1 MKMLPLL
8 SQRLRAFN
16 LIHSPRRVARCT
28 LDKVLGMAGFDTALG
43 TVIQKRA
50 AAKSAEI
57 AAALQRTLA
66 ITDTVIEWDEP
77 RAWTA
82 APLSEECRGQGLVM
96 QLAGKSQQAALLIG
110 GSGGYLPAWFR
121 KPDQKQQVNLIE
133 LAQEL
138 GMLLLPEEW
147 DLTQFHT
154 AAAEDLETA
163 LEAAGL
169 GEQTGC
175 LPFTLK
181 ASTGKCSGLL
191 VLPVQDA
198 SRLFS
203 AGTPVIRAAAKAVPE
218 NAPRG
223 SSPTRGR
230 VIPTYER
237 LPKYT
242 RSLLKIDV
250 PLRVVLAE
258 KKQSLAAIM
267 ELGPGSIIQFTK
279 SCEDLL
285 ELHVENQIVA
295 QGEAVKVG
303 DKFGLRITSMVMPEE
318 RFLTIKTP
326 AGR

>member
-1 MKMLPLL
+1 LAEQQ
-8 SQRLRAFN
+8 QREFQ
-16 LIHSPRRVARCT
+16 S
-28 LDKVLGMAGFDTALG
+28 KVLGMASFDLALG
-43 TVIQKRA
+43 TVIKERA
-50 AAKSAEI
+50 TAKSAEI
-57 AAALQRTLA
+57 AAALERTLA
-66 ITDTVIEWDEP
+66 ITDSEIQWDQP
-77 RAWTA
+77 RAWTPE
-82 APLSEECRGQGLVM
+82 PLGKEFKGPGLVM
-96 QLAGKSQQAALLIG
+96 QLAGKTQQAALLIG
-110 GSGGYLPAWFR
+110 GAGGYLPEWFA
-121 KPDQKQQVNLIE
+121 KPDAKQQLRLIE

-138 GMLLLPEEW
+138 GMLLLPEAW

-154 AAAEDLETA
+154 APTADLQSA

-169 GEQTGC
+169 GEHTGC
-175 LPFTLK
+175 LPFTLT

-198 SRLFS
+198 GRIFL
-203 AGTPVIRAAAKAVPE
+203 AGTPAIRAAAQAVPE
-218 NAPRG
+218 
-223 SSPTRGR
+223 SSPRTAAPPRPR
-230 VIPTYER
+230 VIPTFDR

-258 KKQSLAAIM
+258 KKQSLAAIL

-318 RFLTIKTP
+318 RFLTIKAP
-326 AGR
+326 AAH

>member
-1 MKMLPLL
+1 
-8 SQRLRAFN
+8 
-16 LIHSPRRVARCT
+16 
-28 LDKVLGMAGFDTALG
+28 MAGFDTALG
-43 TVIQKRA
+43 TVIQERA
-50 AAKSAEI
+50 ADKIAEI
-57 AAALQRTLA
+57 LAALERTLA
-66 ITDTVIEWDEP
+66 IADTEIQWGEP
-77 RAWTA
+77 RAWT
-82 APLSEECRGQGLVM
+82 PGILGEEFSGHGLVM

-110 GSGGYLPAWFR
+110 GVGGYLPDWFR
-121 KPDQKQQVNLIE
+121 QPDKKQQLHLIE

-147 DLTQFHT
+147 DLTQFHA

-169 GEQTGC
+169 SEQTGC

-181 ASTGKCSGLL
+181 ASMGKCSGLL

-198 SRLFS
+198 GRIFS
-203 AGTPVIRAAAKAVPE
+203 AGTPAIRAAAQAVPE
-218 NAPRG
+218 NAPRV
-223 SSPTRGR
+223 SSPSRGR
-230 VIPTYER
+230 VIPTYDR

-318 RFLTIKTP
+318 RFLTLK
-326 AGR
+326 ASAAS

>member
-1 MKMLPLL
+1 
-8 SQRLRAFN
+8 
-16 LIHSPRRVARCT
+16 
-28 LDKVLGMAGFDTALG
+28 MAGFDTSLG
-43 TVIQKRA
+43 AVIQERA
-50 AAKSAEI
+50 TAKIAEI
-57 AAALQRTLA
+57 VAALQRSLA
-66 ITDTVIEWDEP
+66 ITDTEIEWGEP

-82 APLSEECRGQGLVM
+82 GPLGKEFSGHGLVM

-110 GSGGYLPAWFR
+110 GVGGYLPDWFR
-121 KPDQKQQVNLIE
+121 KPDQKQQLHLIE
-133 LAQEL
+133 LAQEM

-147 DLTQFHT
+147 DLTQFHA

-163 LEAAGL
+163 IEAAGL

-181 ASTGKCSGLL
+181 ASTGQCAGIL

-198 SRLFS
+198 GRIFS
-203 AGTPVIRAAAKAVPE
+203 AGTPAIRAAAQAAPE
-218 NAPRG
+218 QKPRDSTSAPA
-223 SSPTRGR
+223 R
-230 VIPTYER
+230 VIPTFDR

-242 RSLLKIDV
+242 RSLLKIGV

-258 KKQSLAAIM
+258 KKQSLAAIL

-303 DKFGLRITSMVMPEE
+303 DKFGLRITSMVLPEE
-318 RFLTIKTP
+318 RFLSLKP
-326 AGR
+326 RAAS

>member
-1 MKMLPLL
+1 MA
-8 SQRLRAFN
+8 AFDN
-16 LIHSPRRVARCT
+16 
-28 LDKVLGMAGFDTALG
+28 ALG
-43 TVIQKRA
+43 TQIKQRA
-50 AAKSAEI
+50 ADKLAEVV
-57 AAALQRTLA
+57 AALERTLA
-66 ITDTVIEWDEP
+66 IADTAIQWGDAH
-77 RAWTA
+77 AWTNG
-82 APLSEECRGQGLVM
+82 PLGEEFAGQGLVM
-96 QLAGKSQQAALLIG
+96 QLAGKTQQAALLIG
-110 GSGGYLPAWFR
+110 GVGGYLPDWFTS
-121 KPDQKQQVNLIE
+121 PDQSQRKHLIE

-147 DLTQFHT
+147 DLTQFH
-154 AAAEDLETA
+154 AAAADDLQTA
-163 LEAAGL
+163 LEAAGVT
-169 GEQTGC
+169 EQTGC

-181 ASTGKCSGLL
+181 SSDGQCSGLL

-198 SRLFS
+198 SKIFT
-203 AGTPVIRAAAKAVPE
+203 AGTPAIHAAARAAHEGAAQS
-218 NAPRG
+218 A
-223 SSPTRGR
+223 SPSRGR
-230 VIPTYER
+230 VIPTYDR

-279 SCEDLL
+279 PCEDLL
-285 ELHVENQIVA
+285 ELHVENQVIA

-318 RFLTIKTP
+318 RFLTIKAA

>member
-1 MKMLPLL
+1 
-8 SQRLRAFN
+8 
-16 LIHSPRRVARCT
+16 
-28 LDKVLGMAGFDTALG
+28 MASFDSTLG
-43 TVIQKRA
+43 TVILERST
-50 AAKSAEI
+50 AKTAELV
-57 AAALQRTLA
+57 AALERTLA
-66 ITDTVIEWDEP
+66 IADTEIQWGSP
-77 RAWTA
+77 RAWTNG
-82 APLSEECRGQGLVM
+82 PLGEEFRGQGLVM

-110 GSGGYLPAWFR
+110 GVGGYLPDWYG
-121 KPDQKQQVNLIE
+121 KPDQKQQLRLIE

-147 DLTQFHT
+147 DLTQFHA

-163 LEAAGL
+163 IEAAGL

-175 LPFTLK
+175 IPFSLK
-181 ASTGKCSGLL
+181 ASSGKCSGLL

-198 SRLFS
+198 GRIFS
-203 AGTPVIRAAAKAVPE
+203 AGTPAIRAAAQAAPE
-218 NAPRG
+218 KTTRG
-223 SSPTRGR
+223 SAPPTNR
-230 VIPTYER
+230 VIPSYDR

-258 KKQSLAAIM
+258 KKQSLAGIL

-285 ELHVENQIVA
+285 ELHVENQVVA

-318 RFLTIKTP
+318 RFLTIKAPVT
-326 AGR
+326 R

>member
-1 MKMLPLL
+1 MA
-8 SQRLRAFN
+8 AF
-16 LIHSPRRVARCT
+16 
-28 LDKVLGMAGFDTALG
+28 DKTLG
-43 TVIQKRA
+43 TVIQGRA
-50 AAKSAEI
+50 AAKIAEI
-57 AAALQRTLA
+57 VAALQRTLSIA
-66 ITDTVIEWDEP
+66 DTVIQWGEP
-77 RAWTA
+77 RAWTNG
-82 APLSEECRGQGLVM
+82 PLGQEFNGQGLVM

-110 GSGGYLPAWFR
+110 GVGGYLPDWFR
-121 KPDQKQQVNLIE
+121 NPDPLQQKHLIE

-147 DLTQFHT
+147 DLTQFHA

-191 VLPVQDA
+191 VLPVEDA
-198 SRLFS
+198 SHLFA
-203 AGTPVIRAAAKAVPE
+203 AGTPAIHAAAQALPE
-218 NAPRG
+218 SAPP
-223 SSPTRGR
+223 SSSATRGR
-230 VIPTYER
+230 LVPTYDR

-258 KKQSLAAIM
+258 KKQSLAAVM

-285 ELHVENQIVA
+285 ELHVENQVVA

-318 RFLTIKTP
+318 RFLAIKTP
-326 AGR
+326 AAR

>member
-1 MKMLPLL
+1 
-8 SQRLRAFN
+8 
-16 LIHSPRRVARCT
+16 
-28 LDKVLGMAGFDTALG
+28 MAGFDTALG
-43 TVIQKRA
+43 TVIQERA
-50 AAKSAEI
+50 TSKIAEI
-57 AAALQRTLA
+57 VAALERTLA
-66 ITDTVIEWDEP
+66 IADTVIQWGEP
-77 RAWTA
+77 RAWTNV
-82 APLSEECRGQGLVM
+82 PLGAEFSGHGLVM

-110 GSGGYLPAWFR
+110 GVGGYLPDWFR
-121 KPDQKQQVNLIE
+121 QPDQKQQLHLIE
-133 LAQEL
+133 LAQVL
-138 GMLLLPEEW
+138 GKLLLPEEW
-147 DLTQFHT
+147 DPTQFH
-154 AAAEDLETA
+154 AAAADDLETA
-163 LEAAGL
+163 LEAAGIS
-169 GEQTGC
+169 EQTGC
-175 LPFTLK
+175 LPFTLM
-181 ASTGKCSGLL
+181 ASSGKCSGLL

-198 SRLFS
+198 GRIFS
-203 AGTPVIRAAAKAVPE
+203 AGTPAIRAAAQAVPE

-223 SSPTRGR
+223 SAATRGR
-230 VIPTYER
+230 VIPTFER

-285 ELHVENQIVA
+285 ELHIENQVVA

-326 AGR
+326 ATR